1 MSTRAKAESPQAA
14 IVDLIGGVWAARA
27 VAALARLGV
36 PDHLA
41 NGALSV
47 AELAPVVGAHP
58 DALYRLLRAVSSIGV
73 LAKTADDRFSLT
85 ALGSCLRSDVPGSM
99 RAAIASEL
107 DTAHWQSW
115 GQLDDCIRTGQ
126 PAFNKVFG
134 MTGWEYYRTRNPE
147 DGRLF
152 SENMS
157 SMSATEVQAILA
169 AYSFEGA
176 RRVVD
181 VGGAYGAFLAGV
193 LARVPQALGVL
204 FDHPEVVALAG
215 PALKSLGVADRVE
228 RVGGDFFESVPS
240 GGDVYLLKHILHD
253 WNDDE
258 CVRILRCIRK
268 AMAPSARV
276 VVAEIPIAEGRQS
289 SFAALL
295 DINML
300 VMLTG
305 RERTPEEYAALF
317 TRAGLRLV
325 GVTPTESPMALLE
338 ARAAS
343 GG

>member
-1 MSTRAKAESPQAA
+1 MSTPAKDLPPQTA

-27 VAALARLGV
+27 VATLARLGV
-36 PDHLA
+36 PDRLT
-41 NGALSV
+41 NGPRTA
-47 AELAPVVGAHP
+47 AELAPAVGAHP

-73 LAKTADDRFSLT
+73 LAKNADDRFSLT
-85 ALGSCLRSDVPGSM
+85 PLGNCLRSDVPGSM

-115 GQLDDCIRTGQ
+115 GHLDDCIRTGQ

-134 MTGWEYYRTRNPE
+134 MSGWEYYRTRNPE

-193 LARVPQALGVL
+193 LGKVPQARGVL

-215 PALKSLGVADRVE
+215 PPLERLGVADRVE
-228 RVGGDFFESVPS
+228 RVGGDFFESVPG

-253 WNDDE
+253 WNDEE
-258 CVRILRCIRK
+258 CVRILQCIRK
-268 AMAPSARV
+268 AMAPAARV
-276 VVAEIPIAEGRQS
+276 VVAEIPIREGRQPP
-289 SFAALL
+289 FAALL

-305 RERTPEEYAALF
+305 KERTPEEYAALF
-317 TRAGLRLV
+317 SRADLKLAS
-325 GVTPTESPMALLE
+325 VTATESPVALLE
-338 ARAAS
+338 ARAEP
-343 GG
+343 GK